1 MLRIQIYKLLISNF
15 RFVVNVYVFFWVVP
29 SHASMWV
36 VTLHGLS
43 LYSAPTIMTFLMAPT
58 LKTFLMA
65 QANFEPTFSCINTL
79 TILKPSHS
87 SYLPAYEDWTDRV
100 FRNVGIQNSDAGE
113 LPIRKHTTY
122 LNSLSLDDDRLNF
135 NVSGPYFMMYFWLHI
150 FLSSLLSPV
159 PITHCIHNSIQ
170 LCHFCS
176 NLDWAIPRPSS
187 WLRSIHHFQPPPLL
201 HRRT

>member
-1 MLRIQIYKLLISNF
+1 ML
-15 RFVVNVYVFFWVVP
+15 YVFFWVVP

-58 LKTFLMA
+58 LKTFLKA

-87 SYLPAYEDWTDRV
+87 SSLPAYEDGTDRV
-100 FRNVGIQNSDAGE
+100 FRNVGLQNSD
-113 LPIRKHTTY
+113 

-135 NVSGPYFMMYFWLHI
+135 NVSGHYFMMHFWLHI
-150 FLSSLLSPV
+150 FLSSLLSPL
-159 PITHCIHNSIQ
+159 PITY
-170 LCHFCS
+170 CS
-176 NLDWAIPRPSS
+176 CRSS
-187 WLRSIHHFQPPPLL
+187 LL
-201 HRRT
+201 VMIWETINPGSK